1 MSFNSYH
8 DEVAQIDPG
17 SGEHIDRLTIAVRE
31 RLAPFIFGR
40 MKDPHA
46 AEDVLQETL
55 LTMIERLDGLRR
67 AECFWPWIFRVA
79 RRKMQDHFRRQ
90 ERWAAMKKNAR
101 YESERR
107 LLGAREEIG
116 VLERMIV
123 AESARKLS
131 EAIRD
136 LDVHQQQVVR
146 LRCFKQMPYDK
157 IADGTR
163 MSQGQARI
171 NLHRAKLR
179 LKRRLNA
186 LSA

>member
-1 MSFNSYH
+1 MRINS
-8 DEVAQIDPG
+8 DCDDLSQIDPS
-17 SGEHIDRLTIAVRE
+17 SGEHIDRLTLTVRE

-40 MKDPHA
+40 LKDTHA

-55 LTMIERLDGLRR
+55 LTMIERLGDLRR

-90 ERWAAMKKNAR
+90 ERWATMKENAR
-101 YESERR
+101 HESERR

-123 AESARKLS
+123 AENARKLS

-136 LDVHQQQVVR
+136 LDVHQQQIVR
-146 LRCFKQMPYDK
+146 LRCFEQMPYDK
-157 IADGTR
+157 IAHGTR
-163 MSQGQARI
+163 MSPGQARI

>member
-1 MSFNSYH
+1 MSFDDYCNH
-8 DEVAQIDPG
+8 LPQGDLDGKEN
-17 SGEHIDRLTIAVRE
+17 IDRLPLAVRE
-31 RLAPFIFGR
+31 RLSPFIFGR

-79 RRKMQDHFRRQ
+79 QRKMQDHFRRQ
-90 ERWAAMKKNAR
+90 ERWAAMKENAR
-101 YESERR
+101 HESECRF
-107 LLGAREEIG
+107 LAAREEIG
-116 VLERMIV
+116 VLERMIA
-123 AESARKLS
+123 AENAHKLS

-136 LDVHQQQVVR
+136 LDVRQQQIVR

-157 IADGTR
+157 IAHGTR
-163 MSQGQARI
+163 MSPGQARI

-179 LKRRLNA
+179 LKSQLNA